1 MHGLYL
7 LWWVQEQRMPA
18 VVVAAT
24 LAAGDLAL
32 ALLEIPTGWFADRFG
47 HRASLIAGSV
57 VQVLGMLCCWLGRG
71 IPGLV
76 SASVLVALGDALRSG
91 ADQALLY
98 RSCASL
104 GREEDFQTIEA
115 RTRAAQQAALVGLV
129 IAGGAIVNNWGFGA
143 GWAIETGLCA
153 LGAAIACAMT
163 EPSSAP
169 DKNADAA
176 STSGLTSYFLALS
189 VLIAPAALLG
199 AAASATS
206 FLAQTTGGWDP
217 ASVTI
222 FVAIVSLA
230 EAAGSAAAIRV
241 RRTARGAQAVL
252 GGLGAASLALA
263 AIVPAAFLPVA
274 VTLAFLVG
282 LAHPLRATAVQR
294 LVADD
299 VRARAAS
306 FASACDMAVNTI
318 ALPLA
323 GSWRQ
328 RRR

>member
-7 LWWVQEQRMPA
+7 LWWVQEQHMPA
-18 VVVAAT
+18 VVVATT

-57 VQVLGMLCCWLGRG
+57 LQVLGMLCCWLGRG
-71 IPGLV
+71 VPGLIA
-76 SASVLVALGDALRSG
+76 ASVLVALGDAFRSG

-98 RSCASL
+98 RSCAFL
-104 GREEDFQTIEA
+104 GREDDFQAIEA
-115 RTRAAQQAALVGLV
+115 RTRAVQQAVLVGLV
-129 IAGGAIVNNWGFGA
+129 IAGGAIVNIWGFAA

-153 LGAAIACAMT
+153 LGAVIACTMT
-163 EPSSAP
+163 EPPPAP
-169 DKNADAA
+169 DKAADA
-176 STSGLTSYFLALS
+176 TSGSGFTSDFPALI

-199 AAASATS
+199 AGASATS

-230 EAAGSAAAIRV
+230 EASGSAAAIRV
-241 RRTARGAQAVL
+241 RRAGRGAQVVL

-263 AIVPAAFLPVA
+263 AIAPAAFLPVV

-294 LVADD
+294 LVADH

-306 FASACDMAVNTI
+306 FASACDMAVNMV

-323 GSWRQ
+323 GTWRQ